1 MELQQ
6 LRDFAM
12 FLCLPSND
20 SRFVIQVS
28 MFFVL
33 LSPHFFLKHIFT
45 HLMFNVLY
53 HSGDYIHNSETENS
67 GEHFLG
73 VGAFLP
79 FLIDRRVEH
88 KQKGR
93 EWGGYG
99 QR

>member
-33 LSPHFFLKHIFT
+33 LSPHFFLT

-79 FLIDRRVEH
+79 FLIDRTEEH

-93 EWGGYG
+93 EWGGMTHG
-99 QR
+99 S